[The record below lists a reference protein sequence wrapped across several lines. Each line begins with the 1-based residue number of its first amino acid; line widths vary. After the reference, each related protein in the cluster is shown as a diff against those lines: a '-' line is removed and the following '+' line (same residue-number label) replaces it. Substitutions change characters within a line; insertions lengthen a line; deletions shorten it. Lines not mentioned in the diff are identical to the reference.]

1 MTKRFSSAL
10 VLVGLLMAPAAAQ
23 VRINGYF
30 SLDYGDGQAQSAL
43 SRGSFHE
50 PQAGLVL
57 SGEWSPRFA
66 YTLEVRSR
74 GVARFEIEQAWAGF
88 RWSEAVQIK
97 VGLYL
102 VPFGKYNSSA
112 RPFQTR
118 LISPPLPVGEVF
130 PSSWRDIGLL
140 IEGKS
145 GFLVYSAYV
154 GNGLAEGENLRAGQ
168 QFMDN
173 NKDKGRGGRIG
184 FLLSDAFEVG
194 LSYYSGRIDAENDR
208 GLTLKGVD
216 LSWSD
221 ARLHLSGEYIKAE
234 IENPAPFSQGTAEGW
249 FALGSFDI
257 GSLSPFVA
265 YQKYDYEDAFHGPG
279 FAGPLTAGQGLFD
292 KRSLWGFGLIA
303 TVHPNILLKFEYDVH
318 KESGL
323 ELKNN
328 VFRAQAAV
336 HF

>member
-1 MTKRFSSAL
+1 MTNRFLSVL
-10 VLVGLLMAPAAAQ
+10 VLVGFLVIPAAAQ
-23 VRINGYF
+23 VRTNGYF
-30 SLDYGDGQAQSAL
+30 SLNYGQGQSQSAF
-43 SRGSFHE
+43 SRGSFQE
-50 PQAGLVL
+50 AQAGLVL
-57 SGEWSPRFA
+57 SGEWPPRFA
-66 YTLEVRSR
+66 YALEVRSR
-74 GVARFEIEQAWAGF
+74 DVTRFEIEQAWASF
-88 RWSEAVQIK
+88 RWSDTVQIK

-102 VPFGKYNSSA
+102 VPFGKYNQSA

-118 LISPPLPVGEVF
+118 LVLAPLPVGEIF
-130 PSSWRDIGLL
+130 PSSWREIGLL
-140 IEGKS
+140 VEGKS
-145 GFLVYSAYV
+145 GFLVYSAYL

-173 NKDKGRGGRIG
+173 NRDKGRGGRLG
-184 FLLSDAFEVG
+184 LHLSDAFEVG
-194 LSYYSGRIDAENDR
+194 VSYYSGKIDAENDR
-208 GLTLKGVD
+208 GQTLKGVD

-234 IENPAPFSQGTAEGW
+234 IENPAPFSRGTAEGW

-265 YQKYDYEDAFHGPG
+265 YEKFNYEDAFHGPG
-279 FAGPLTAGQGLFD
+279 FAGPLTAGLGLFD
-292 KRSLWGFGLIA
+292 KRSLWALGIIA
-303 TVHPNILLKFEYDVH
+303 TVHPNILLKFEYDLNL
-318 KESGL
+318 ESDL

>member
-1 MTKRFSSAL
+1 MNRFSSAL
-10 VLVGLLMAPAAAQ
+10 ILLGLLVVPAAAQ

-30 SLDYGDGQAQSAL
+30 SLDYGHGQAQSAL
-43 SRGSFHE
+43 AHGSFHE
-50 PQAGLVL
+50 PQGGLAL

-74 GVARFEIEQAWAGF
+74 DVARFEIEQAWAGF

-102 VPFGKYNSSA
+102 VPFGKYNPSA

-118 LISPPLPVGEVF
+118 LVQPPLPNSEVF

-140 IEGKS
+140 VEGKS
-145 GFLVYSAYV
+145 GFLVYSAYL

-168 QFMDN
+168 QFLDN
-173 NKDKGRGGRIG
+173 NRDKGRGGRVG

-194 LSYYSGRIDAENDR
+194 LSYYSGRIDTENNR

-216 LSWSD
+216 LTWSD
-221 ARLHLSGEYIKAE
+221 ARLRLSGEYIKAE
-234 IENPAPFSQGTAEGW
+234 IENPAPFSRGTAEGW

-292 KRSLWGFGLIA
+292 KRSLLGFGLIV
-303 TVHPNILLKFEYDVH
+303 TVHPNILLKFEYDLYN
-318 KESGL
+318 ESDL